1 MGFAREE
8 KMFLDFCRRFGGK
21 CRVLRREW
29 ELDGERQREVFKA
42 VGESICLL
50 TKFEKTLPDIDP
62 AAVNRSR
69 AKIYLPG
76 TADIRTGDC
85 LEVRWGKKAHQF
97 VVSGQP
103 QDYVVYTMAEIR
115 KEEWA

>member
-21 CRVLRREW
+21 CRILRREW
-29 ELDGERQREVFKA
+29 ENDGDRQRETMRT

-50 TKFEKTLPDIDP
+50 TKFDRTLPDIDP
-62 AAVNRSR
+62 AALNRSR
-69 AKIYLPG
+69 AKIYLPA
-76 TADIRTGDC
+76 ADIRAGDC
-85 LEVRWGKKAHQF
+85 LEVRWGKKVHQF

-103 QDYVVYTMAEIR
+103 QDYQIYIMAEIR
-115 KEEWA
+115 KEEWV